1 MVERRPVLRHDR
13 MVCFDDGADRFQM
26 RAAGIALKN
35 GRVLIQNI
43 AGDTTTFLTGGR
55 MEQGEASAATVV
67 REMEEEF
74 GVTVGLGP
82 MAYLLETFFT
92 DRGMRFHE
100 IGHYY
105 PILTTDVLPYRDSGI
120 CHRAYEG
127 TVEMEYRW
135 VRPSPDE
142 LAAHNFVP
150 YPLRDRLEG
159 ALPDALV
166 HILDD
171 RDR

>member
-1 MVERRPVLRHDR
+1 MVERRPILRHDR

-26 RAAGIALKN
+26 RAAGIAQRE

-43 AGDTTTFLTGGR
+43 AGDSTTFLPGGR
-55 MEQGEASAATVV
+55 IEQGEPSAETVV
-67 REMEEEF
+67 REIEEEF
-74 GVTVGLGP
+74 GVSVGLGP
-82 MAYLLETFFT
+82 MAYMLETFFT
-92 DRGMRFHE
+92 DSGTRFHE

-105 PILTTDVLPYRDSGI
+105 PILTTEVLPYRESGI

-127 TVEMEYRW
+127 TMEMEYRW
-135 VRPSPDE
+135 VPATDE
-142 LAAHNFVP
+142 ALAAHDFVP
-150 YPLRDRLEG
+150 YPLRSRLG
-159 ALPDALV
+159 ALPQSLV